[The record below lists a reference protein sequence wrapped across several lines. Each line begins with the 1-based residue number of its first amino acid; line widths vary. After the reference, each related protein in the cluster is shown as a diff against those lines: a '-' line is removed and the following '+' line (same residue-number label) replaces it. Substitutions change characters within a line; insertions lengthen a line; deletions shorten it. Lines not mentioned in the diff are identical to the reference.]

1 MPGIDY
7 SAATTAL
14 METGVQKYMSGGLD
28 SQLPAGL
35 DTKPSKMQAVQ
46 YAQTANQV
54 AQSTLPLDSPQSKT
68 GAAIGTAA
76 GAIIGSI
83 VPGLGTALG
92 AAIGSLVGALVGWG
106 VAELFESSVAPGIF
120 PFCNWIYSAENGHT
134 QNAQLAYKRKGCEIM
149 SGQVTPELYEQML
162 RLIEKL
168 HYEQGIQ
175 ITNAP
180 PRTDGHHWEALDY
193 IAGGNCS
200 AQGYCGQDATFQNIS
215 GRLVAL
221 PSKIQQYGGYTGQYI
236 NGEYVNVLCFENI
249 IKDYPIAAC
258 WLAFVSNG
266 MFDFTDA
273 VNYAKKWDQ
282 ATIITAEYVKTHV
295 GGFSSTGGGL
305 STVNKSKGLSGA
317 GKAVAGGAALLG
329 LGSAILS
336 MRK

>member
-1 MPGIDY
+1 MPLDY
-7 SAATTAL
+7 SGVTDGAL
-14 METGVQKYMSGGLD
+14 QAGVQKYMSGGLD
-28 SQLPAGL
+28 SNLPADL
-35 DTKPSKMQAVQ
+35 KTKPSNAQAVQ
-46 YAQTANQV
+46 YTGMANQV

-68 GAAIGTAA
+68 GAAIGCAA

-106 VAELFESSVAPGIF
+106 VAELFKSTVAPGIF
-120 PFCNWIYSAENGHT
+120 PFCNWVYSADNGHT

-162 RLIEKL
+162 RLIERL
-168 HYEQGIQ
+168 HYEKGLQ

-180 PRTDGHHWEALDY
+180 ARTDGKRWESFDY
-193 IAGGNCS
+193 ILGGNCS

-215 GRLVAL
+215 GRLAAL
-221 PSKIQQYGGYTGQYI
+221 PSKIQQYGGYTGQMI
-236 NGEYVNVLCFENI
+236 NGEYINVLSFEDI

-273 VNYAKKWDQ
+273 VNYAKQFDKG
-282 ATIITAEYVKTHV
+282 TILTAQYVKQHV
-295 GGFSSTGGGL
+295 GGFSPTGGGL
-305 STVNKSKGLSGA
+305 SAPTTKKF
-317 GKAVAGGAALLG
+317 GGAAAGVTGAGVVLG
-329 LGSAILS
+329 LLSAALS
-336 MRK
+336 FKRF